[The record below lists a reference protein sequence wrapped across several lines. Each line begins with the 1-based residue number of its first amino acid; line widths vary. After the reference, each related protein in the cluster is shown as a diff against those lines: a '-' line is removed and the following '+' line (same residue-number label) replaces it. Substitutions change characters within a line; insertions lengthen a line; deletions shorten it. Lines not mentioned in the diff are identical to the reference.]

1 MSRST
6 DRGLTCGSLNLSCPD
21 GAKRLRLVAGDVVFW
36 IDGLE
41 HRFRSV
47 LHSELILFI
56 ANLHPETASLEAI
69 FAHFR
74 EVYPVGSPTTLERTV
89 HKIVHGARQD
99 LVRAGLTLQVIRNVR
114 GLGYRL
120 AEGWIK
126 EDENDGERLLHAEL
140 EELRALA
147 DSCVVYMESRPVI
160 ESAAGILYLD
170 AERLVVQENFSQLC
184 RIGWQMLRSFA
195 DPELVPDILAI
206 KRELSALMSYV
217 AFWRV
222 GHRITEEAW
231 RLDYRR
237 EIAKSVEDIEMRVR
251 KIERLLTSPRPPG

>member
-6 DRGLTCGSLNLSCPD
+6 DRSLRRGVVELSCPD
-21 GAKRLRLVAGDVVFW
+21 GAQQLRLVAGDVVFW

-41 HRFRSV
+41 HRFKSV
-47 LHSELILFI
+47 LHGELIQFI
-56 ANLHPETASLEAI
+56 ASLHPETASLEAI

-74 EVYPVGSPTTLERTV
+74 AVYPVGSPASLERTI

-99 LVRAGLTLQVIRNVR
+99 LLRAGLALQVIRNVR

-120 AEGWIK
+120 AEGWRK
-126 EDENDGERLLHAEL
+126 EDEIDGGRLFRAEL

-147 DSCVVYMESRPVI
+147 NRCVAYMDSRPII
-160 ESAAGILYLD
+160 ENAAELFYLD
-170 AERLVVQENFSQLC
+170 AERHVVQENFSHLYS
-184 RIGWQMLRSFA
+184 IGSRMLLSLAEPAF
-195 DPELVPDILAI
+195 VPDILDI
-206 KRELSALMSYV
+206 KRDLSVLMSYV
-217 AFWRV
+217 VFWRV

-237 EIAKSVEDIEMRVR
+237 EITKCIEDVEMRIR
-251 KIERLLTSPRPPG
+251 KIERFLTSSRSPG

>member
-1 MSRST
+1 MIRST
-6 DRGLTCGSLNLSCPD
+6 DRGSTRGGLKLSCPD
-21 GAKRLRLVAGDVVFW
+21 AAKHLRLMAGDVVFW
-36 IDGLE
+36 IDGIE
-41 HRFRSV
+41 HRFKSV
-47 LHSELILFI
+47 LHGELILFI
-56 ANLHPETASLEAI
+56 ASLHPETASLEAI

-89 HKIVHGARQD
+89 HKMVHGARQD

-120 AEGWIK
+120 AEGWIR
-126 EDENDGERLLHAEL
+126 EDEGDGARLFHAEL

-147 DSCVVYMESRPVI
+147 GRCVVYMDSRPVI
-160 ESAAGILYLD
+160 ENAAGILYLD
-170 AERLVVQENFSQLC
+170 AERPVVQENFSHLC

-195 DPELVPDILAI
+195 EPELVPDILAT

-231 RLDYRR
+231 RLDYKR
-237 EIAKSVEDIEMRVR
+237 EIAKCVEDIEMRIR
-251 KIERLLTSPRPPG
+251 KIERLLTSRRPPG